1 MTYKKNY
8 LNKILVL
15 CMLLVVS
22 CEETSEPIDCVITV
36 NQNGITFV
44 DNKKFTGQCYIYAVD
59 GKIVRL
65 NSYKRGKPSGV
76 HKAWYHPTGIL
87 AYEGSRKNGEIHGKY
102 VGYHENGSIQA
113 EGKLKKG
120 FYAGKW
126 KYYNDKGELI
136 LEKRFINGKAVDS
149 TYINK

>member
-44 DNKKFTGQCYIYAVD
+44 DNKKIYWTMLH
-59 GKIVRL
+59 IR
-65 NSYKRGKPSGV
+65 S
-76 HKAWYHPTGIL
+76 
-87 AYEGSRKNGEIHGKY
+87 
-102 VGYHENGSIQA
+102 
-113 EGKLKKG
+113 
-120 FYAGKW
+120 
-126 KYYNDKGELI
+126 
-136 LEKRFINGKAVDS
+136 
-149 TYINK
+149 